1 MKPKFILSIQIFR
14 KIFSLEILEILN
26 NLVASIKIQ
35 SIFRKH
41 IVYKN
46 YQYFKLIW
54 EELKECVYKKQKE
67 KYYSYKFGLYLYR
80 YYNVCYF
87 KEKELL
93 LLAVSKYD
101 QNIMIK
107 TEAISKN
114 CHLVKH
120 KIDSLGSLMSIK

>member
-1 MKPKFILSIQIFR
+1 MSHSFMLSIQIFR

-35 SIFRKH
+35 SIFRRH

-54 EELKECVYKKQKE
+54 EELKECVSKKQKE

-80 YYNVCYF
+80 YYNVSYF

-114 CHLVKH
+114 CRLVKH
-120 KIDSLGSLMSIK
+120 KIESLGSLMSIK